1 MSERPGVIIYRGE
14 YIHESAEIGE
24 GSKIGAG
31 HDIGR
36 GVKIGK
42 NCNIQAHVAI
52 SDGWIIG
59 DDVFIGPG
67 VKFFNDKYMDGL
79 ITPGIVESQVRI
91 GGHSSIGAGVWL
103 GFNCRVGQHS
113 NVIED
118 VPPNVW
124 VYGNPAKVRNPVE
137 SR

>member
-1 MSERPGVIIYRGE
+1 MSERPGVTIYRGE
-14 YIHESAEIGE
+14 YIHVSAKIGA

-31 HDIGR
+31 HDIGWN
-36 GVKIGK
+36 VKIGE

-52 SDGWIIG
+52 SDGWVIG

-67 VKFFNDKYMDGL
+67 VKFFNDKYMDGN
-79 ITPGIVESQVRI
+79 ITPGIVESKVRI
-91 GGHSSIGAGVWL
+91 GGHSSIGAGVRL

-118 VPPNVW
+118 VPHNVW
-124 VYGNPAKVRNPVE
+124 VYGNPAKVRGPVE